1 MAKSENILTIKLKEE
16 GQSSTESDAQRRAAP
31 ALPKSPASA
40 GVGTASVEGHEAQGT
55 KTSTEGQEESLPDP
69 DLLLPD
75 EEEVRSWWKKIFD
88 SLTGIFVSTGKEEA
102 EDALGGGGGGDGKG
116 RWWEEE
122 EDDEDD
128 EDDEAVF
135 RDEGEDEGWES
146 TINKI
151 PTPPPEG
158 GTGTKISSMGS
169 VIASGIRTAG
179 SLLSG
184 GEAAGE
190 GEGILSAGGMGGVG
204 GAGGGGGLMGGM
216 NMGSAAGEGLKKF
229 ADALEQSMEVVG
241 KWADFLDEQVD
252 DLKAFDPQLLME
264 TVTTDLAM
272 LESRMQRA
280 QSTGSTLSGWE
291 GAKRDFML
299 AFEDL
304 KGMLTLLVGV
314 PLAVIVK
321 ILTVVM
327 GILNLLLK
335 TIGFFF
341 GIVLQALHAIL
352 WALDVLTADQGV
364 SNEFLD
370 MIKGTADELLTLW
383 KNEDPPNLDSIFDAW
398 LNNPN
403 MGVGAVAVGAGA
415 APGGRNVF

>member
-55 KTSTEGQEESLPDP
+55 KTSTEGQGESLPDP

-88 SLTGIFVSTGKEEA
+88 SLTGIFVSTGEE
-102 EDALGGGGGGDGKG
+102 EGGKG
-116 RWWEEE
+116 EKTTTNLAEMAE
-122 EDDEDD
+122 G
-128 EDDEAVF
+128 VF

-146 TINKI
+146 TIDKI

-179 SLLSG
+179 NLLSG

-204 GAGGGGGLMGGM
+204 GGGGGLMGGM

-327 GILNLLLK
+327 NILNLLLK
-335 TIGFFF
+335 VIGFFF
-341 GIVLQALHAIL
+341 GIVLKALHAIL
-352 WALDVLTADQGV
+352 WALDVLTADLGV
-364 SNEFLD
+364 SNDFLH
-370 MIKGTADELLTLW
+370 MLEGTADELLTLW
-383 KNEDPPNLDSIFDAW
+383 KNEDPPSLDSIFDAW